1 MRISPPTIKLAASNA
16 ARLFI
21 GVQIRESQIC
31 VNFAHPEAQNRTN
44 RPARWPRKRHP
55 NENITVA
62 IYRAACGRRIG
73 MCGYPSVPFIDGS
86 SCFFF
91 KFNITQHSASRPLIC
106 CIWQSGRHRPFPCI
120 YFSTTPLVTRRTRC
134 TNRS

>member
-21 GVQIRESQIC
+21 GVQTKESQIC

-55 NENITVA
+55 NVNITVA

-86 SCFFF
+86 SCFFL
-91 KFNITQHSASRPLIC
+91 NLISRNTAPVGLLYVVFGSQVDTAPSPAFILAR
-106 CIWQSGRHRPFPCI
+106 RHW
-120 YFSTTPLVTRRTRC
+120 SLVEHRC